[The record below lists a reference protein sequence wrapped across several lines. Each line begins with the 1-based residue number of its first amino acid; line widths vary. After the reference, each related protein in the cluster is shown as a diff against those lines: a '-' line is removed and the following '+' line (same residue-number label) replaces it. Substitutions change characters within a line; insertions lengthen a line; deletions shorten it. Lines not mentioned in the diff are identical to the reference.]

1 METIVK
7 LKVTKDEYD
16 IRNASKYSI
25 SVSELVEILERCPQD
40 AKIVFDN
47 DNGFIF
53 GEISPNTIR
62 IVEVETF
69 EEEKA
74 KLEEEDKETLV
85 CPHCESESIV
95 WNFIGCW
102 QCLDCNKKFKK
113 ANKKIIENC

>member
-7 LKVTKDEYD
+7 LKVTRDEYD

-47 DNGFIF
+47 DNGFTF

-62 IVEVETF
+62 VVEVETF
-69 EEEKA
+69 EEEKTRQ
-74 KLEEEDKETLV
+74 EQEDEQELV
-85 CPHCESESIV
+85 CPHCESDNIV
-95 WNFIGCW
+95 YSFTGNWV
-102 QCLDCNKKFKK
+102 CLDCNHKFKK
-113 ANKKIIENC
+113 AKLK

>member
-25 SVSELVEILERCPQD
+25 SVGELVEILERCPQD

-47 DNGFIF
+47 DNGFTF

-69 EEEKA
+69 EEENTR
-74 KLEEEDKETLV
+74 LEEEDKETLV
-85 CPHCESESIV
+85 CPHCKSESIV
-95 WNFIGCW
+95 YNFSGYW
-102 QCLDCNKKFKK
+102 QCLDCNEKFKK
-113 ANKKIIENC
+113 AKKQIKK